1 MLPVIQGQLMD
12 SKLSEPSQEAGK
24 SNAASRWTGRLRK
37 TGFLLLN
44 AWMVVHL
51 VAITTAPATVGPSS
65 QTARNVWDVVSP
77 YLQVLY
83 LNHGFHYFAPQPGSS
98 NLVDWEVTR
107 SDGSTESGRFP
118 NFEIKPR
125 LLYHRYFMLSE
136 YLGNADI
143 DQQAGIASAFA
154 INLCREHSAE
164 TATLTTVRHDL
175 PTMARIRAGGSLT
188 DGDLYEET
196 PLGDFQWMDPVR

>member
-1 MLPVIQGQLMD
+1 MMD
-12 SKLSEPSQEAGK
+12 SQILEPSQEADK
-24 SNAASRWTGRLRK
+24 SGANSRWKRRFRK
-37 TGFLLLN
+37 AGFILLN
-44 AWMVVHL
+44 VCLLGHL
-51 VAITTAPATVGPSS
+51 TAIVTAPATVGPSS

-77 YLQVLY
+77 YLQVFY

-118 NFEIKPR
+118 NFDIKPR

-136 YLGNADI
+136 YLGNSDDDRQKDI
-143 DQQAGIASAFA
+143 AEAYAT
-154 INLCREHSAE
+154 NLCREYSAQ

-175 PTMARIRAGGSLT
+175 PTMARIRTGGTLT
-188 DGDLYEET
+188 DEDLYEDK
-196 PLGDFQWMDPVR
+196 PLGDFQWTQLPR